1 MVEKQN
7 KFSRRAIALFW
18 LLLVSLVIGILI
30 YFEQLALLYVLA
42 TVSLVALLVTVAFA
56 DLERVGTENIGSF
69 GGREESL

>member
-1 MVEKQN
+1 MVEKQS

-18 LLLVSLVIGILI
+18 LLLVGLVIGILI

-56 DLERVGTENIGSF
+56 DLEKVGTENVSNFGS
-69 GGREESL
+69 REESL